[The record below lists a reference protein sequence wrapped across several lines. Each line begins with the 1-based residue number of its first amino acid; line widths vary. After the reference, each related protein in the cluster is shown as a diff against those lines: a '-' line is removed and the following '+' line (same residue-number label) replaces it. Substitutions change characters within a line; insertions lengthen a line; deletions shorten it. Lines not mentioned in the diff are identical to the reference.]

1 MRAWIGSSTPSI
13 STTGHS
19 TKSSTSLRLQLP
31 WHGAGQT
38 RPIMAGNGLAPTM
51 RENADSCHGMPA
63 NGEMK
68 MTIAAK
74 WLGPCAAD
82 QKPGDMIMSNGM
94 KINIRN
100 MPSMGGG
107 MPRH

>member
-1 MRAWIGSSTPSI
+1 MQRVGDTIVVDSECK
-13 STTGHS
+13 TGKGNSVSHTVVTGDFNS
-19 TKSSTSLRLQLP
+19 AYTVKSDIRRQDP
-31 WHGAGQT
+31 RG
-38 RPIMAGNGLAPTM
+38 GLVAYP
-51 RENADSCHGMPA
+51 P
-63 NGEMK
+63 MK
-68 MTIAAK
+68 MTVEAK